1 MSSRQLRLVGVGLI
15 VAAVVAGLVVTGSV
29 STSTA
34 DRDLSVS
41 VTDDSEAYL
50 GLGDCAVQN
59 QFQRT
64 ITVDITHN
72 STTDTVRLA
81 PGEQHTLETTGE
93 TTVEVTSSNGAVDTS
108 LTREFQC
115 AADE

>member
-1 MSSRQLRLVGVGLI
+1 MNSTQLRMVGIGLV

-34 DRDLSVS
+34 DRDLSVT

-50 GLGDCAVQN
+50 GVTDCAVQN
-59 QFQRT
+59 QFRST
-64 ITVDITHN
+64 ITVDVTHN
-72 STTDTVRLA
+72 GSTDTVRLA
-81 PGEQHTLETTGE
+81 PGEQHALETTGR
-93 TTVEVTSSNGAVDTS
+93 TTIEVTSSNREVDTS

-115 AADE
+115 STDE